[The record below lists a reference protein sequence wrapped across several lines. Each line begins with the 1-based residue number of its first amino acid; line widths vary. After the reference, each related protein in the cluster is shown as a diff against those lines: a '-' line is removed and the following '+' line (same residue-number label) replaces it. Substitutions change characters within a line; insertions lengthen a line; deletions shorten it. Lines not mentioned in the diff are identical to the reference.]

1 MASEYRYQ
9 LTQKAAA
16 DLDDIASYLSV
27 ELSNPKAASNFM
39 EKLTQTIQETV
50 AFPMSGTLVNNEF
63 VPDVGVRKKVIG
75 NYLMYYVPD
84 PEQKIIYIIRLVYG
98 RRNMD
103 EILRSLEM

>member
-16 DLDDIASYLSV
+16 DLDDIASYMSV

-39 EKLTQTIQETV
+39 EKLAQTIQETV

-75 NYLMYYVPD
+75 NYLMYYLPD

>member
-16 DLDDIASYLSV
+16 DLDDIASYMSV
-27 ELSNPKAASNFM
+27 ELSNPNAASDFM
-39 EKLTQTIQETV
+39 GKLMETIQETV